1 MVVVRVIVTLKADIL
16 DPAGKAICAVGVSK
30 EEALREVRGGK
41 IFDLSIEAEAEEAL
55 AIATRLAEDF
65 LADALSENFCVEC
78 LSS

>member
-41 IFDLSIEAEAEEAL
+41 IF
-55 AIATRLAEDF
+55 
-65 LADALSENFCVEC
+65 
-78 LSS
+78 